1 MIIFIFTDMKLTN
14 SLFQFI
20 LGNGVSWN
28 KAKCMYICLVKYIYI
43 NMMKYTDNGY
53 VRFSLMNNNKL

>member
-28 KAKCMYICLVKYIYI
+28 KAKCMFSKKIYI